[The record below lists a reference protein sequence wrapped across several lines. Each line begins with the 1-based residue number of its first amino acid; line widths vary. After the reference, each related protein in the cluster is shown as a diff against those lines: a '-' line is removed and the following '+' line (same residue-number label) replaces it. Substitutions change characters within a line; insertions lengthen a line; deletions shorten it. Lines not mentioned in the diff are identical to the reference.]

1 MRRFRL
7 LSILSAMLVG
17 LAMMSCSEQSTSVEP
32 PREMSPEEVEAQQL
46 LGTLI
51 GLVGTTTETLLNTT
65 TGLLGS
71 VLACPNYRHYETQ
84 QTVGPYGGYIQAG
97 PASLYI
103 PPGALDRYV
112 TITATV
118 PRDSRATYVQFEP
131 HGLQFERPTAL
142 TMSYSNCGL
151 LSSPPK
157 QIVYVDENKDLQILE
172 ALPSIDDRWRR
183 RVTGKVDHFS
193 SYAVSERSSSRD
205 RYNEY

>member
-1 MRRFRL
+1 MRRSRL
-7 LSILSAMLVG
+7 LSVLSAMLVG
-17 LAMMSCSEQSTSVEP
+17 LAIMSCSEQSTSVEP

-46 LGTLI
+46 LGSLV
-51 GLVGTTTETLLNTT
+51 GLVETTTETLLNTT

-131 HGLQFERPTAL
+131 HGLRFDRPTAL

-151 LSSPPK
+151 LASTPK
-157 QIVYVDENKDLQILE
+157 QIVYMDENRNLEILE
-172 ALPSIDDRWRR
+172 ALPSIDDYWRKK
-183 RVTGKVDHFS
+183 VTGKLDHFS
-193 SYAVSERSSSRD
+193 SYAVSERSSTRD
-205 RYNEY
+205 SYNQY

>member
-1 MRRFRL
+1 MRRSRI
-7 LSILSAMLVG
+7 LSFLSAMLVG
-17 LAMMSCSEQSTSVEP
+17 LAMISCSDQSTPVEST
-32 PREMSPEEVEAQQL
+32 REMSPEEVEAQQL
-46 LGTLI
+46 LGSLI
-51 GLVGTTTETLLNTT
+51 GLVETTTETLLNTT

-118 PRDSRATYVQFEP
+118 PVDNRATYVQLEP
-131 HGLQFERPTAL
+131 HGLVFERPTAL

-151 LSSPPK
+151 LASTPK
-157 QIVYVDENKDLQILE
+157 QIVYIDENKNLQILE
-172 ALPSIDDRWRR
+172 ALPSIDDYWRR
-183 RVTGKVDHFS
+183 KVTGKLDHFS
-193 SYAVSERSSSRD
+193 SYAVAERSSTRD
-205 RYNEY
+205 SYNQY

>member
-1 MRRFRL
+1 MRRSRL
-7 LSILSAMLVG
+7 IAFFSAMLIG

-46 LGTLI
+46 LGSLI

-71 VLACPNYRHYETQ
+71 VLACPNYRHYETR

-118 PRDSRATYVQFEP
+118 PVDSRATYVQLEP
-131 HGLQFERPTAL
+131 HGLRFDRPTAL
-142 TMSYSNCGL
+142 SMSYSNCGL
-151 LSSPPK
+151 LASTPK
-157 QIVYVDENKDLQILE
+157 QIVFMDEDRNFQILE
-172 ALPSIDDRWRR
+172 ALPSIDDWWRK
-183 RVTGKVDHFS
+183 RVTGKLDHFS
-193 SYAVSERSSSRD
+193 SYAVSERSSTRD
-205 RYNEY
+205 SYNQY